1 MPGHAGCW
9 DERMALE
16 EAMLQALAAPMAGCR
31 GRTRTAAAA
40 TLARALRHFY
50 FRKTQG
56 EGEKEWCR

>member
-1 MPGHAGCW
+1 
-9 DERMALE
+9 MALE